1 MSYNLQE
8 IKIRDKHV
16 ALILTLII
24 ISVVL
29 IRIFFYPFDLPI
41 THDGDNYFSYAL
53 DTSILNNLPKD
64 YTLPNNGWP
73 VFLSLFFKIFQ
84 FDSALEYMDLQR
96 TLSITISVA
105 TIIPVYF
112 LCRRFF
118 SPLLSLMGCALF
130 GFTPQIVQNSFLG
143 ITEPLYICLITTSIF
158 LFLSKKSRIV
168 YCSFWIIALASIVRY
183 EGIILLI
190 PFSIMFFLKFQHKRR
205 YIPKYIFVIAIFI
218 LILLPIAYI
227 RTETIDNDGFSNV
240 IKGPQYI
247 IKASSSDI
255 DQNYHKNLFDFIKD
269 GITGILKNTGW
280 SLIPYFLILTPFG
293 VMKLFRNIDHSKK
306 TIILISIFLLIPAF
320 YAYSREFQ
328 DNRYIFVMYPIF
340 SLISLYMIEY
350 IFKKIKNPKIFIM
363 TIFTGI
369 IISSMLFINFQI
381 ESYESDREMLDV
393 ARYVFHN
400 TDGVNHYTPG
410 GGYLNFVKY
419 EINEFPILRHGYESP
434 NIIWDNDINSDE
446 VYTFNTVE
454 EYIKF
459 GKSQDLTHIV
469 TNGHNAEP
477 EILNKIFF
485 NQDDYPYLEKTFDS
499 FENNFE
505 EVHIKIFKI
514 NFKLFDK
521 YDD

>member
-1 MSYNLQE
+1 MRETMSYNLQE

-105 TIIPVYF
+105 TIIPIYF

-130 GFTPQIVQNSFLG
+130 GFTPQIIQNSFLG

-158 LFLSKKSRIV
+158 LFLSKRSRIV

-205 YIPKYIFVIAIFI
+205 HIPKYIFVIAIFI

-240 IKGPQYI
+240 IKGPQYV

-269 GITGILKNTGW
+269 GITGILKNIGW
-280 SLIPYFLILTPFG
+280 SLIPYFLILIPFG

-328 DNRYIFVMYPIF
+328 DSRYVFVMYPIF
-340 SLISLYMIEY
+340 TLISLYLFE
-350 IFKKIKNPKIFIM
+350 FFLNKIKKPKKFFVLVL
-363 TIFTGI
+363 TIIVCSSILI
-369 IISSMLFINFQI
+369 INYQLPDYDNER
-381 ESYESDREMLDV
+381 ESLEI
-393 ARYVFHN
+393 ARYIYYN
-400 TDGVNHYTPG
+400 TNGVNDFYPETK
-410 GGYLNFVKY
+410 YLNFVKY
-419 EINEFPILRHGYESP
+419 DAADNFPILGRDFDVVNVIYSKES
-434 NIIWDNDINSDE
+434 NAAKS
-446 VYTFNTVE
+446 VL
-454 EYIKF
+454 EYLEIS
-459 GKSQDLTHIV
+459 KSKNLTHIV
-469 TNGHNAEP
+469 TNGENARP
-477 EILNKIFF
+477 KILNEIFF
-485 NQDDYPYLEKTFDS
+485 NEEDYPYLKKIFDS
-499 FENNFE
+499 KEQGYHYE
-505 EVHIKIFKI
+505 MKIFEIDYQLLREK
-514 NFKLFDK
+514 NSE
-521 YDD
+521 